1 MDELTKTI
9 RYNSLLH
16 IYSSLLSET
25 QREILLD
32 YYGYNLSISEIAI
45 NRQVSRAAIED
56 AIKKGTRKLD
66 LYEKNLECLKKQT
79 NILKNTAILKEKY
92 GNCEEIDEIER
103 EIK

>member
-92 GNCEEIDEIER
+92 GNCEEIEEIER

>member
-45 NRQVSRAAIED
+45 NRQVSRAAVED

-79 NILKNTAILKEKY
+79 NILNNTAILKEKF
-92 GNCEEIDEIER
+92 GNCAEIEEIER

>member
-1 MDELTKTI
+1 MDELTKAI

-16 IYSSLLSET
+16 LYSSLLSET

-32 YYGYNLSISEIAI
+32 YFGYNLSITEIAQ
-45 NRQVSRAAIED
+45 NREVSRAAVED

-66 LYEKNLECLKKQT
+66 SFETSLELYKKQT
-79 NILKNTAILKEKY
+79 LILKNTAILKEKF
-92 GNCEEIDEIER
+92 GNCEEIEEIER